1 MSKNNGKA
9 MVDYAHVPT
18 LEEYSEWFKDHFD
31 FYREDGILQV
41 TMKTADHEMYWS
53 GAAHRAMS
61 QCMRII
67 SMDYENE
74 IIIWTHK
81 GDYWMRDSDE
91 NGWERYAEERFQHQ
105 YFDDENL
112 IKNMLFDIQV
122 PTIGAIPGP
131 GIHWDSAML
140 CDITVVSEDTKFDDQ
155 HLHFGMV
162 PGDGMG
168 MLMQYYLGTK
178 RGNYHEY
185 TARQFDSKQALEWG
199 WVSEV
204 VPKGK
209 VLDRAWEIAR
219 MLKSVGYEARCIW
232 SNLAKRPLQK
242 LYVEDFKLHSVSEQL
257 STYINIANGQLG
269 DARKD
274 ENKSQIDEKYM
285 GVYFNWM
292 EDPRVDDMKA
302 PQTPESWDIHER
314 ALRWQKEH
322 PNKFYDRDKE
332 DIEKLD

>member
-1 MSKNNGKA
+1 MSKNNGNA

-41 TMKTADHEMYWS
+41 SMKTADHEMYWS

-61 QCMRII
+61 QCARII

-81 GDYWMRDSDE
+81 GENWMKDSDP
-91 NGWERYAEERFQHQ
+91 NGWERYGQERFQHQ

-112 IKNMLFDIQV
+112 IKNMIFDIQV
-122 PTIGAIPGP
+122 PTIGVFNGP
-131 GIHWDSAML
+131 GIHWDSSML
-140 CDITVVSEDTKFDDQ
+140 CDITIAADDAKWDDQ

-168 MLMQYYLGTK
+168 MMLQYFLGTK
-178 RGNYHEY
+178 RGNYYAY
-185 TARQFDSKQALEWG
+185 TGRQFDTTKAVDMG

-204 VPKGK
+204 VPKDQC
-209 VLDRAWEIAR
+209 LNRAWEIAR
-219 MLKSVGYEARCIW
+219 MLKKVPYETRCIW
-232 SNLAKRPLQK
+232 SHLAKRPLQK
-242 LYVEDFKLHSVSEQL
+242 LWVEDFKLHTTSEIM
-257 STYINIANGQLG
+257 STYIKIAQGQLG
-269 DARKD
+269 DARTEEK
-274 ENKSQIDEKYM
+274 KTQLDEKYM

-292 EDPRVDDMKA
+292 EDQSVDDMKA
-302 PQTPESWDIHER
+302 PQTPESWEIHER
-314 ALRWQKEH
+314 AMKWQKEH
-322 PNKFYDRDKE
+322 PNKNYHDDMKNMEDK
-332 DIEKLD
+332 